1 MATKVATHNFQQARA
16 GTSPTKQRMQSA
28 KSAGKR
34 PAKQSAAQAY
44 EQQPYSQT
52 IDYAVREETS
62 PVRSNKFRERIT
74 ANQARNLGTGGN
86 MFHN

>member
-1 MATKVATHNFQQARA
+1 
-16 GTSPTKQRMQSA
+16 MQSA

-34 PAKQSAAQAY
+34 PAVKKAATLPSNYEQQPRY

-52 IDYAVREETS
+52 IEVAIREETS
-62 PVRSNKFRERIT
+62 PVRSNKFRERMS
-74 ANQARNLGTGGN
+74 AAQARNLGTGDN

>member
-1 MATKVATHNFQQARA
+1 
-16 GTSPTKQRMQSA
+16 MQSA

-34 PAKQSAAQAY
+34 PAVKKAATLPSNY

-52 IDYAVREETS
+52 IDVAIREERS
-62 PVRSNKFRERIT
+62 PVRSNKFRERMS
-74 ANQARNLGTGGN
+74 AAQARNLGTGDN